1 MSTII
6 KHLCGAEII
15 ELLCLKTV
23 NLSGGRLF
31 KTLSSLLAVEAHL
44 PFVAE
49 LVQYALGVVSEEE
62 GYLRYLGEGSFTDH
76 ELFLLEKTQQDIGL
90 MLSTDEVDGHTATV
104 TIAGSLI
111 RVTFTLHRLEPVQHD
126 TCFYQELKNGIE
138 NGDYIPPRL
147 RSLVGQ

>member
-6 KHLCGAEII
+6 KHVCGSEII

-49 LVQYALGVVSEEE
+49 LVRYALGIVSEEE
-62 GYLRYLGEGSFTDH
+62 GYLQYLGDNSFTDY
-76 ELFLLEKTQQDIGL
+76 ELSLLEKTQQNIGL
-90 MLSTDEVDGHTATV
+90 WLSTDEVDGHTAAV
-104 TIAGSLI
+104 TIVGSLI
-111 RVTFTLHRLEPVQHD
+111 KITFTLHRLQSVQHD